1 MALEAHL
8 QQVIPLMK
16 VVHAMQAWGERQE
29 ASLAVRAAC
38 LAEVLVRL
46 ETSLAFPESG
56 FGSSIGMFECF
67 VERGSAVAIS
77 GAGLDRASNCHKQ
90 HTHSQGPCRRV
101 FNLYAVLT
109 KGH

>member
-1 MALEAHL
+1 MRKSDNQLPTGALTISS
-8 QQVIPLMK
+8 Q
-16 VVHAMQAWGERQE
+16 
-29 ASLAVRAAC
+29 
-38 LAEVLVRL
+38 
-46 ETSLAFPESG
+46 
-56 FGSSIGMFECF
+56 GSSIGMFECF